1 MSTPTTDTEDSA
13 QALAAS
19 VPKASA
25 PPAEAPAPETPAPET
40 PVKDAPA
47 EDSPAAEA
55 PVDEAAPAAVAQA
68 AVAQAAVAQA
78 ATAPAKDAPADE
90 PAAKTP
96 ARDETPVTGRR
107 LRDRDRLA
115 RRINFTA
122 VALITIGFA
131 TLYSVYSLVKHAHYQ
146 TGLLDLGIF
155 DQTIRS
161 YAHFHLPH
169 SPIVG
174 MDSPTDLGRLQWS
187 DHFTP
192 ILAILAPL
200 YWIYDNPKTLLV
212 AQGALFA
219 AAIPALWLFTRR
231 SLGLIPAYG
240 VAIAYGLSWTI
251 QDSLLFPFHEVAFAV
266 PIMAWM
272 LERFQAEKYRQAA
285 LVSLLLLTVKEDL
298 GFVIGVFGAYMIF
311 RGARKWGLGLLIG
324 GPLGTL
330 IITQVIIPLS
340 GGSPKRNWSYDQ
352 FGHSPGVVAKY
363 MAHNPIGVA
372 EYALTPGVKIHTLLW
387 LLAPLFFIALR
398 SPIILLAAPLI
409 AERFLS
415 NNELYWGVGYH
426 YNAFVIAILFCASVD
441 GIRRLMLVPPRFKPL
456 LASAWGIA
464 IVLAAV
470 AALPKWMMYQEMR
483 ADAFWHPHTAEVS
496 KVERA
501 MAQIPS
507 GVLVAA
513 PNVPGGHL
521 TNRDK
526 VILWSWFGDRGF
538 TFEAPWI
545 LADVQRPTFPFASLD
560 AQRRRVDELKGKGYQ
575 VVYDRDGYI
584 VLHHP

>member
-13 QALAAS
+13 QALAPS

-40 PVKDAPA
+40 PAPETPAPETPAPETADRDAPAKGLPA
-47 EDSPAAEA
+47 EDSPVAE
-55 PVDEAAPAAVAQA
+55 
-68 AVAQAAVAQA
+68 
-78 ATAPAKDAPADE
+78 APADE
-90 PAAKTP
+90 RAAKTP
-96 ARDETPVTGRR
+96 ARDETPATGRSIR
-107 LRDRDRLA
+107 GRGWLA
-115 RRINFTA
+115 GRINFTA

-131 TLYSVYSLVKHAHYQ
+131 TLYSVYSLVKHAHYD

-200 YWIYDNPKTLLV
+200 YWIYDNPQTLLV

-219 AAIPALWLFTRR
+219 AAIPPLWLFARR

-251 QDSLLFPFHEVAFAV
+251 QDSLYFPFHEVAFAV

-298 GFVIGVFGAYMIF
+298 GFVIGVFGAYLIF

-352 FGHSPGVVAKY
+352 FGHSPTAVAKY

-372 EYALTPGVKIHTLLW
+372 EYALTPGIKIHTLLW

-398 SPIILLAAPLI
+398 SPIILLAMPLI

-415 NNELYWGVGYH
+415 NNELYWGTGYH
-426 YNAFVIAILFCASVD
+426 YNAFLIAILICASVD

-470 AALPKWMMYQEMR
+470 GTLPKWTMYQEMR
-483 ADAFWHPHTAEVS
+483 TDAFRHPHTAQVS
-496 KVERA
+496 QVERA
-501 MAQIPS
+501 MAQIPP